1 MCVRARVCTHVTGEE
16 GGQATRK
23 RAAVERDGTEDGAK
37 KRGKGEGG
45 EEGRGDGGFS
55 ETHLQFK
62 TRFGIMKM

>member
-1 MCVRARVCTHVTGEE
+1 MRVCTHVTGEE

-37 KRGKGEGG
+37 KRGRGD
-45 EEGRGDGGFS
+45 EGRGDGGFS
-55 ETHLQFK
+55 EMHLQFK